1 MSSSRGEL
9 RTKPK
14 MAMCAKR
21 QGLLTVDEE
30 MHDAGEESLESGDD
44 GRDDDDMDDD
54 EGDDDDYDAV
64 PGHAK
69 PEVSPGKQ
77 A

>member
-1 MSSSRGEL
+1 
-9 RTKPK
+9 

-21 QGLLTVDEE
+21 RGLLTVDEE
-30 MHDAGEESLESGDD
+30 MHDEGDDSLESGNDGMDD
-44 GRDDDDMDDD
+44 SDMDDN

-64 PGHAK
+64 PGPAK